1 MYSSKKLDLEKIYSK
16 FLNKKFLKN
25 SLVPFDHPLYILFSS
40 GTTGLPKCITHS
52 HGGVTL
58 QHLKELSL
66 HTNVSSKDNML
77 FFTTC
82 GWMMW
87 NWMVSGLASGATL
100 VFTRGLRSIQ
110 MQKILL
116 IL

>member
-1 MYSSKKLDLEKIYSK
+1 MDKKLDLEKIYQK
-16 FLNKKFLKN
+16 YQNNKVLKTTFV
-25 SLVPFDHPLYILFSS
+25 SFDHPLYILFSS

-66 HTNVSSKDNML
+66 HTNISSKDNML

-87 NWMVSGLASGATL
+87 NWMVSNLLSVQPFLFMKAHL
-100 VFTRGLRSIQ
+100 SIQ
-110 MQKILL
+110 MLKILL
-116 IL
+116 KL